1 MSYPVVRMS
10 SDINVSYHYPDR
22 LPTTFVFDK
31 TGKQVLSQ
39 VGALSDSQLDSLLQQ
54 LTGA

>member
-1 MSYPVVRMS
+1 
-10 SDINVSYHYPDR
+10 
-22 LPTTFVFDK
+22 VFDK

-39 VGALSDSQLDSLLQQ
+39 VGALSDSQLDSLLAQ